1 MENLIHRH
9 VLRVSGWRRLFRL
22 VMFSVVGLCA
32 QSGEWAQVQAL
43 VPGAQVE
50 VRRFSEGGEVR
61 GTVESVSADS
71 LVVQRKQ
78 DTVSVDRG
86 DVRRV
91 RLRLKEKTKTG
102 RILGTVLLGA
112 LGVIGAHITDEIS
125 AGERAATVGIFGGLG
140 YLLGWAADGHK
151 RVVIYKA
158 RKP

>member
-1 MENLIHRH
+1 
-9 VLRVSGWRRLFRL
+9 
-22 VMFSVVGLCA
+22 
-32 QSGEWAQVQAL
+32 
-43 VPGAQVE
+43 
-50 VRRFSEGGEVR
+50 
-61 GTVESVSADS
+61 

-140 YLLGWAADGHK
+140 YLLGWAADGPK
-151 RVVIYKA
+151 RIVIYEV